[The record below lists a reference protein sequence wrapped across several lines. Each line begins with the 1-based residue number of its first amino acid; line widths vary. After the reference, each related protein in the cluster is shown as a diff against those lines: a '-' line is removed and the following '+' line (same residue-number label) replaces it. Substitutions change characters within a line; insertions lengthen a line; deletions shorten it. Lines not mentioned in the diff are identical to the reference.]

1 MHVAVI
7 DFDKCHFKKCR
18 QECQYYCPPVRNE
31 VMAVDFMESGY
42 PQIHEELCIGC
53 GICAHRCP
61 YEAIKIIG
69 VPERQ
74 NGKEVH
80 RYGTNGFVLYGLPS
94 LEMKGV
100 VGILGQNG
108 TGKSTILNILNGS
121 IVPNF
126 NKPEGSKELVLE
138 RYKGT
143 YLGDYLKSVY
153 SDKIRISL
161 KPQYVDSISKHFSG
175 KVSELLKQYGDEA
188 RLKLEEMGVG
198 RIYDKDVKHL
208 SGGEL
213 QLLAITAA
221 LLKPADLYF
230 FDEPSSYLDISQRL
244 RIAELLRKIAEKMK
258 VIVVEHDLAILDFM
272 TDYIYLT
279 YGEPRGYGIVSNSYA
294 TRQAINTY
302 LEGYIK
308 QENMK
313 FRDYEI
319 KFSKKPPEL
328 DRSLVPFVSW
338 TALSKGFDNF
348 RLSTEP
354 GELRQGQVVGVIG
367 PNSTGKSTFVKMMA
381 GELAPDNGAITN
393 SVKTSFK
400 PQNPESDF
408 QMPVLEFLET
418 SLGDRVS
425 ENQFKNDVLRP
436 LNLESIG
443 DTQVSELSG
452 GDLQKVYIAKTLGK
466 QADVYMLDEPS
477 AYLDADQRMIVAR
490 MIKRFAENNKNAVMV
505 VDHDIYFIDLISTS
519 LIVFSGVGGEH
530 GVSVGPLNLKDG
542 MNLFLRNLGVTFR
555 RDENTQ
561 RPRINKTDSK
571 LDTEQRRIGEYYYY

>member
-121 IVPNF
+121 LVPNF
-126 NKPEGSKELVLE
+126 NKLEGSKELVLE

-244 RIAELLRKIAEKMK
+244 RIAELLRKIAEKRK

-354 GELRQGQVVGVIG
+354 GELRHGQVVGVIG

-381 GELAPDNGAITN
+381 GELAPDNGTITN

-400 PQNPESDF
+400 PQSPESDF

-519 LIVFSGVGGEH
+519 LIVFSGVGGER
-530 GVSVGPLNLKDG
+530 GDSVGPLNLKDG

>member
-7 DFDKCHFKKCR
+7 DLDKCHFKNCR

-31 VMAVDFMESGY
+31 IMAVDFMESGY

-69 VPERQ
+69 VPARQ
-74 NGKEVH
+74 QGKEVH

-100 VGILGQNG
+100 IGLLGQNG
-108 TGKSTILNILNGS
+108 TGKTTILNILNGTL
-121 IVPNF
+121 IPNF
-126 NKPEGSKELVLE
+126 AQPDAEKARVLD

-143 YLGDYLKSVY
+143 YLGEYLSKVY
-153 SDKIRISL
+153 DDKVRISL

-175 KVSELLKQYGDEA
+175 RVRDLLKQYGDEA
-188 RLKLEEMGVG
+188 GKKLTEMGVAG
-198 RIYDKDVKHL
+198 IIDKDVKFL

-213 QLLAITAA
+213 QLLAISAA

-244 RIAELLRKIAEKMK
+244 KIAGVLRKLAETKK

-279 YGEPRGYGIVSNSYA
+279 YGEARGYGIVSNSYV

-319 KFSKKPPEL
+319 KFSKRPPEM
-328 DRSLVPFVSW
+328 DKSLVPFVSW
-338 TALSKGFDNF
+338 TSLTKSFDNF
-348 RLSTEP
+348 RLSVED
-354 GELRQGQVVGVIG
+354 GELRHGQVVGIIG

-381 GELAPDNGAITN
+381 GEIIPDSGTITK

-400 PQNPESDF
+400 PQSPESDF
-408 QMPVLEFLET
+408 RIPVLEFLDNN
-418 SLGDRVS
+418 LGDRVS
-425 ENQFKNDVLRP
+425 ENQFKNDVIRP

-443 DTQVSELSG
+443 DTNVSELSG

-466 QADVYMLDEPS
+466 QADVYILDEPS

-490 MIKRFAENNKNAVMV
+490 MIKRFAENNKNSVMV

-519 LIVFSGVGGEH
+519 LIVFAGEGGKE
-530 GVSVGPLNLKDG
+530 GRSFGPMSLKDG
-542 MNLFLRNLGVTFR
+542 MNMFLKNLDVTFR

-561 RPRINKTDSK
+561 RPRINKPDSR
-571 LDTEQRRIGEYYYY
+571 LDNEQRKAGEYYYY

>member
-7 DFDKCHFKKCR
+7 DLDKCHFKNCR
-18 QECQYYCPPVRNE
+18 QECQFYCPPVRNDI
-31 VMAVDFMESGY
+31 MAVDFREDGY
-42 PQIHEELCIGC
+42 PQIHEDLCIGC

-74 NGKEVH
+74 SGKEVH

-100 VGILGQNG
+100 IGILGQNG
-108 TGKSTILNILNGS
+108 TGKTTVLNILNGT
-121 IVPNF
+121 IIPNF
-126 NKPEGSKELVLE
+126 AEQEGSRESVLE
-138 RYKGT
+138 RFKGT
-143 YLGDYLKSVY
+143 YLGEFLKGVY
-153 SDKIRISL
+153 SGETRISL

-175 KVSELLKQYGDEA
+175 KVRELLKSYGSEAKDKLDE
-188 RLKLEEMGVG
+188 LGVG
-198 RIYDKDVKHL
+198 SIYEKDVKHL

-213 QLLAITAA
+213 QLLAISAA
-221 LLKPADLYF
+221 LLKQADLYF

-244 RIAELLRKIAEKMK
+244 KIAGMIRKLSESKK
-258 VIVVEHDLAILDFM
+258 VIVVEHDLAVLDFM
-272 TDYIYLT
+272 TDFVYLT
-279 YGEPRGYGIVSNSYA
+279 YGEPRGYGIVSNGYS

-319 KFSKKPPEL
+319 RFTKKPPEI
-328 DRSLVPFVSW
+328 DRSLQTFISW
-338 TALSKGFDNF
+338 SSLTKTFGDFKLETA
-348 RLSTEP
+348 P
-354 GELRQGQVVGVIG
+354 GELRRGQVVGIIG
-367 PNSTGKSTFVKMMA
+367 PNSTGKSTFVRMIA
-381 GELAPDNGAITN
+381 GELPPDSGTLSNT
-393 SVKTSFK
+393 VKTSFK
-400 PQNPESDF
+400 PQSPESEF
-408 QMPVLEFLET
+408 HMPVLEFLEK

-425 ENQFKNDVLRP
+425 ENQFRNDIMKP
-436 LNLESIG
+436 LNLDGIG
-443 DTQVSELSG
+443 DTQISDLSG
-452 GDLQKVYIAKTLGK
+452 GDLQKVYIARTLGK
-466 QADVYMLDEPS
+466 DADVYVLDEPS

-519 LIVFSGVGGEH
+519 LIVFSGEGGVGG
-530 GVSVGPLNLKDG
+530 SSQGPLGLKEG
-542 MNLFLRNLGVTFR
+542 MNLFLKNLNITFR

-561 RPRINKTDSK
+561 RPRINKTGSK
-571 LDTEQRRIGEYYYY
+571 LDAEQKRAGEYYYY

>member
-18 QECQYYCPPVRNE
+18 QECQYYCPPVRNDI
-31 VMAVDFMESGY
+31 MTVDFMESGY

-69 VPERQ
+69 VPERE
-74 NGKEVH
+74 NDKEVH

-94 LEMKGV
+94 LEVKGV
-100 VGILGQNG
+100 IGLLGQNG
-108 TGKSTILNILNGS
+108 TGKTTILNILNGTL
-121 IVPNF
+121 IPNF
-126 NKPEGSKELVLE
+126 AKPAGSREQVLE
-138 RYKGT
+138 KYKGT
-143 YLGDYLKSVY
+143 YLGEYLAKVY
-153 SDKIRISL
+153 SEKIKISL

-175 KVSELLKQYGDEA
+175 RVRDLLRQYGDGGQQ
-188 RLKLEEMGVG
+188 KLDELGVG
-198 RIYDKDVKHL
+198 GIYEKDVRYL

-213 QLLAITAA
+213 QQLAISAA
-221 LLKPADLYF
+221 LLKEANIYF
-230 FDEPSSYLDISQRL
+230 FDEPSSYLDIYQRL
-244 RIAELLRKIAEKMK
+244 KIAGILRKLSEKKK
-258 VIVVEHDLAILDFM
+258 VVVVEHDLAILDFM
-272 TDYIYLT
+272 ADYVYLT
-279 YGEPRGYGIVSNSYA
+279 YGEARGYGIVSNSYV

-338 TALSKGFDNF
+338 TPLTKSFGNF
-348 RLSTEP
+348 QLTTQE
-354 GELRQGQVVGVIG
+354 GELRHGQVVGVIG
-367 PNSTGKSTFVKMMA
+367 PNSTGKSTFVKMIA
-381 GELAPDNGAITN
+381 GELSPDSGSITN
-393 SVKTSFK
+393 SVRTSFK
-400 PQNPESDF
+400 PQSPESDF
-408 QMPVLEFLET
+408 PLPVLEFLEK

-425 ENQFKNDVLRP
+425 ENQFRNDILKP

-443 DTQVSELSG
+443 DNSVSELSG

-466 QADVYMLDEPS
+466 EADVYILDEPS

-490 MIKRFAENNKNAVMV
+490 MIKRFAENNKNAVLV
-505 VDHDIYFIDLISTS
+505 VDHDIYFVDLISTS
-519 LIVFSGVGGEH
+519 LIVFNGEGGKY
-530 GVSVGPLNLKDG
+530 GKSIGPLNLRDG
-542 MNLFLRNLGVTFR
+542 MNNFLKNINITFR

-561 RPRINKTDSK
+561 RPRINKPDSR
-571 LDTEQRRIGEYYYY
+571 LDSEQRKTGEYYY

>member
-1 MHVAVI
+1 
-7 DFDKCHFKKCR
+7 
-18 QECQYYCPPVRNE
+18 
-31 VMAVDFMESGY
+31 MAVDFTESGY
-42 PQIHEELCIGC
+42 PQIHEDLCIGC

-69 VPERQ
+69 VPERE

-108 TGKSTILNILNGS
+108 TGKSTILNILNGTLT
-121 IVPNF
+121 PNF
-126 NKPEGSKELVLE
+126 AKSEGNKEEVLE
-138 RYKGT
+138 NYKGT
-143 YLGDYLKSVY
+143 YLGEYLSKVY
-153 SDKIRISL
+153 ADKIRISL
-161 KPQYVDSISKHFSG
+161 KPQYVDSISRHFTG
-175 KVSELLKQYGDEA
+175 QVSDLLKQYGDGA
-188 RLKLEEMGVG
+188 KSKLEEMGIG
-198 RIYDKDVKHL
+198 GIFHKDVRYL

-213 QLLAITAA
+213 QQLAICAA
-221 LLKPADLYF
+221 LLKAADLYF

-244 RIAELLRKIAEKMK
+244 KIAGILRKLSETKK
-258 VIVVEHDLAILDFM
+258 VVVVEHDLAILDFM

-279 YGEPRGYGIVSNSYA
+279 YGEARGYGIVSNSYS

-302 LEGYIK
+302 LGGYIK

-328 DRSLVPFVSW
+328 DKSLVSFVNWS
-338 TALSKGFDNF
+338 TLTKGFDNF
-348 RLSTEP
+348 NLSTEP
-354 GELRQGQVVGVIG
+354 GELRHGQVVGVIG
-367 PNSTGKSTFVKMMA
+367 PNSTGKSTFVKMVA
-381 GELAPDNGAITN
+381 GELTPDSGSITN

-400 PQNPESDF
+400 PQSPESDY
-408 QMPVLEFLET
+408 QIPVLEFLEK
-418 SLGDRVS
+418 SLGDRVA
-425 ENQFKNDVLRP
+425 ENQFKNDVMRP
-436 LNLESIG
+436 LNLESLG
-443 DTQVSELSG
+443 DTLVSELSG

-466 QADVYMLDEPS
+466 EADVYILDEPS

-519 LIVFSGVGGEH
+519 LIVFAGEGGKY
-530 GVSVGPLNLKDG
+530 GKSYGPLNLKDG
-542 MNLFLRNLGVTFR
+542 MNLFLKNLNITFR

-561 RPRINKTDSK
+561 RPRINKPDSR
-571 LDTEQRRIGEYYYY
+571 LDKEQRKIGEYYYY

>member
-7 DFDKCHFKKCR
+7 DLDKCHFKNCR
-18 QECQYYCPPVRNE
+18 QECQFYCPPVRNE
-31 VMAVDFMESGY
+31 IMAVDFMENGY

-80 RYGTNGFVLYGLPS
+80 RYGANGFVLYGLPS
-94 LEMKGV
+94 LEIKGV
-100 VGILGQNG
+100 IGLLGQNG
-108 TGKSTILNILNGS
+108 TGKTTILNILNGS
-121 IVPNF
+121 LIPNF
-126 NKPEGSKELVLE
+126 GKPESKKEIVLE
-138 RYKGT
+138 KYKGT
-143 YLGDYLKSVY
+143 YLGEFLSGVY
-153 SDKIRISL
+153 SGRLKISL

-175 KVSELLKQYGDEA
+175 KVSELLKQYGENG
-188 RLKLEEMGVG
+188 RQKLEEMGIG
-198 RIYDKDVKHL
+198 GIFDKDVKYL

-213 QLLAITAA
+213 QLLAISAA
-221 LLKPADLYF
+221 LLKQADLYF

-244 RIAELLRKIAEKMK
+244 KVAGVLRKLSETKK
-258 VIVVEHDLAILDFM
+258 VVVVEHDLAILDFM

-279 YGEPRGYGIVSNSYA
+279 YGEARGYGIVSSSYA
-294 TRQAINTY
+294 TRLAINTY
-302 LEGYIK
+302 LDGYIK

-319 KFSKKPPEL
+319 KFSRKPPEL

-338 TALSKGFDNF
+338 TQLTKQFENF
-348 RLSTEP
+348 QLSTEQ
-354 GELRQGQVVGVIG
+354 GELRHGQVVGVIG
-367 PNSTGKSTFVKMMA
+367 PNSTGKSTFVKMIA
-381 GELAPDNGAITN
+381 GEISPDSGIVDNP
-393 SVKTSFK
+393 VKTSFK
-400 PQNPESDF
+400 PQSPESEF
-408 QMPVLEFLET
+408 QMPVLEFLEM

-425 ENQFKNDVLRP
+425 DSQFKNVIMRP

-466 QADVYMLDEPS
+466 EADVYILDEPS

-519 LIVFSGVGGEH
+519 LIVFAGEGGRQ
-530 GVSVGPLNLKDG
+530 GRSYGPLSLKDG
-542 MNLFLRNLGVTFR
+542 MNLFLKNLNITFR

-561 RPRINKTDSK
+561 RPRINKQESR
-571 LDTEQRRIGEYYYY
+571 LDTEQRKIGEYYYY

>member
-1 MHVAVI
+1 MT
-7 DFDKCHFKKCR
+7 
-18 QECQYYCPPVRNE
+18 
-31 VMAVDFMESGY
+31 VDFMESGY

-100 VGILGQNG
+100 VGLLGQNG
-108 TGKSTILNILNGS
+108 TGKTTILSVLNGTL
-121 IVPNF
+121 IPNF
-126 NKPEGSKELVLE
+126 SRAEASKEEVLE

-143 YLGDYLKSVY
+143 YLGEYLDKVY
-153 SDKIRISL
+153 SDKLKISM

-175 KVSELLKQYGDEA
+175 PVRDLLKQYGDGA
-188 RLKLEEMGVG
+188 QKKLEEIGIG
-198 RIYDKDVKHL
+198 GIYEEDVKYL

-244 RIAELLRKIAEKMK
+244 KIAGILRRLAESKK
-258 VIVVEHDLAILDFM
+258 VMVVEHDLAILDFM
-272 TDYIYLT
+272 TDYLYLT
-279 YGEPRGYGIVSNSYA
+279 YGEARGYGIVSNSYV

-338 TALSKGFDNF
+338 TSLSKSFDNF
-348 RLSTEP
+348 QLKTEQ
-354 GELRQGQVVGVIG
+354 GELRRGQVVGVIG
-367 PNSTGKSTFVKMMA
+367 PNSTGKSTFVKMIA
-381 GELAPDNGAITN
+381 GDLSPDSGTISN

-400 PQNPESDF
+400 PQSPESEF
-408 QMPVLEFLET
+408 EIPVLEFLEK

-425 ENQFKNDVLRP
+425 ENQFKNDIMRP

-443 DTQVSELSG
+443 DTNVSELSG

-466 QADVYMLDEPS
+466 EADVYILDEPS

-519 LIVFSGVGGEH
+519 LIVFAGEGGRN
-530 GVSVGPLNLKDG
+530 GQSFGPLNLKDG
-542 MNLFLRNLGVTFR
+542 MNLFLKNLNITFR
-555 RDENTQ
+555 RDEKTQ
-561 RPRINKTDSK
+561 RPRINKTDSR
-571 LDTEQRRIGEYYYY
+571 LDSEQRKVGEYYYY

>member
-7 DFDKCHFKKCR
+7 DLDKCHFKNCK

-31 VMAVDFMESGY
+31 IMAVDFMESGY
-42 PQIHEELCIGC
+42 PQIHEDLCIGC

-100 VGILGQNG
+100 VGLLGQNG
-108 TGKSTILNILNGS
+108 TGKTTILNILNGS
-121 IVPNF
+121 LIPNF
-126 NKPEGSKELVLE
+126 AQFEGSKQQVLE

-143 YLGDYLKSVY
+143 YLGEYLDGVY
-153 SDKIRISL
+153 SERTRISL

-175 KVSELLKQYGDEA
+175 RVRDLLNQYGDEA
-188 RLKLEEMGVG
+188 LKKLIELGVG
-198 RIYDKDVKHL
+198 GIYDKDVKFL

-213 QLLAITAA
+213 QLLAISAA

-244 RIAELLRKIAEKMK
+244 KIAGLLKKLSESRK

-272 TDYIYLT
+272 TDYVYLT
-279 YGEPRGYGIVSNSYA
+279 YGEARGYGIVSNAYA

-302 LEGYIK
+302 LEGFIK

-313 FRDYEI
+313 FRDYQI
-319 KFSKKPPEL
+319 KFSKKPPEI
-328 DRSLVPFVSW
+328 DKSLVPFISW
-338 TALSKGFDNF
+338 TSLSKGFEKFQLN
-348 RLSTEP
+348 TEQ
-354 GELRQGQVVGVIG
+354 GELRHGQVVGVIG
-367 PNSTGKSTFVKMMA
+367 PNSTGKSTFVRMMA
-381 GELAPDNGAITN
+381 GELEPDSGTISNT
-393 SVKTSFK
+393 VRTSFK
-400 PQNPESDF
+400 PQSPQSDF
-408 QMPVLEFLET
+408 QIPVLEFLEKG
-418 SLGDRVS
+418 LGDKVAD
-425 ENQFKNDVLRP
+425 NQFRNDIMRP
-436 LNLESIG
+436 LNIEGIG
-443 DTQVSELSG
+443 DTLVSELSG

-466 QADVYMLDEPS
+466 QSDVYILDEPS

-519 LIVFSGVGGEH
+519 LIVFVGEG
-530 GVSVGPLNLKDG
+530 GRNGQSYGPLNLKDG
-542 MNLFLRNLGVTFR
+542 MNLFLKNLNITFR

-561 RPRINKTDSK
+561 RPRINKPDSR
-571 LDTEQRRIGEYYYY
+571 LDTEQKKVGEYYYY

>member
-1 MHVAVI
+1 
-7 DFDKCHFKKCR
+7 
-18 QECQYYCPPVRNE
+18 
-31 VMAVDFMESGY
+31 MAVDFMESGY
-42 PQIHEELCIGC
+42 PQIHEDLCIGC

-69 VPERQ
+69 VPERE

-94 LEMKGV
+94 LEVKGV
-100 VGILGQNG
+100 TGILGQNG
-108 TGKSTILNILNGS
+108 TGKSTILNILNGTL
-121 IVPNF
+121 VPNF
-126 NKPEGSKELVLE
+126 ANEEGNKEKVLE
-138 RYKGT
+138 KYKGT
-143 YLGDYLKSVY
+143 YLGDYMEKVY
-153 SDKIRISL
+153 SDKIKISL
-161 KPQYVDSISKHFSG
+161 KPQYVDSISKHFKG
-175 KVSELLKQYGDEA
+175 KVSGLLNQYGEDA
-188 RLKLEEMGVG
+188 KMMLDNMGVEG
-198 RIYDKDVKHL
+198 IFEKDVKYL

-213 QLLAITAA
+213 QQMAIAAA
-221 LLKPADLYF
+221 LLKRADLYF

-244 RIAELLRKIAEKMK
+244 KVAGILRKLSETSK

-279 YGEPRGYGIVSNSYA
+279 YGEPRGYGIVSNSYS

-313 FRDYEI
+313 FREYEI
-319 KFSKKPPEL
+319 KFSKRPPEI
-328 DRSLVPFVSW
+328 DRSLVPFISW
-338 TALSKGFDNF
+338 TPLTKGFDNF
-348 RLSTEP
+348 QLSTDS
-354 GELRQGQVVGVIG
+354 GELRHGQVVGVIG

-381 GELAPDNGAITN
+381 GEILPDSGSIVN

-400 PQNPESDF
+400 PQSPESDF
-408 QMPVLEFLET
+408 QIPMLEFLENN
-418 SLGDRVS
+418 LGDRVS
-425 ENQFKNDVLRP
+425 ENQFKNEVLRP
-436 LNLESIG
+436 LNLESLG
-443 DTQVSELSG
+443 DTLVSELSG

-466 QADVYMLDEPS
+466 EADVYILDEPS

-490 MIKRFAENNKNAVMV
+490 MIKRFAENNKNAVMI

-519 LIVFSGVGGEH
+519 LIVFSGEGGKN
-530 GVSVGPLNLKDG
+530 GKSYGPLNLKDG
-542 MNLFLRNLGVTFR
+542 MNLFLKNLGITFR

-571 LDTEQRRIGEYYYY
+571 LDTEQKRVGEYYYY

>member
-1 MHVAVI
+1 
-7 DFDKCHFKKCR
+7 
-18 QECQYYCPPVRNE
+18 
-31 VMAVDFMESGY
+31 MAVDFMESGY

-69 VPERQ
+69 VPARQ
-74 NGKEVH
+74 QGKEVH

-100 VGILGQNG
+100 IGLLGQNG
-108 TGKSTILNILNGS
+108 TGKTTILNILNGAL
-121 IVPNF
+121 IPNF
-126 NKPEGSKELVLE
+126 AQSDGDKDRVLE

-143 YLGDYLKSVY
+143 YLGEYLAKVY
-153 SDKIRISL
+153 ADKIKISL

-175 KVSELLKQYGDEA
+175 LVRDLLKQYGDEA
-188 RLKLEEMGVG
+188 QGKLDEMGVG
-198 RIYDKDVKHL
+198 GIIDKDVKFL

-244 RIAELLRKIAEKMK
+244 KIASMLRKLSESKK
-258 VIVVEHDLAILDFM
+258 VMVVEHDLAILDFM

-279 YGEPRGYGIVSNSYA
+279 YGEARGYGIVSNSYV

-319 KFSKKPPEL
+319 KFSKKPPEM
-328 DRSLVPFVSW
+328 DKSLVPFVSW
-338 TALSKGFDNF
+338 SVLSKAFGNF
-348 RLSTEP
+348 RLTTDK
-354 GELRQGQVVGVIG
+354 GELRHGQVVGIIG

-381 GELAPDNGAITN
+381 GELTPDSGVITN
-393 SVKTSFK
+393 RVKTSFK
-400 PQNPESDF
+400 PQSPESDF
-408 QMPVLEFLET
+408 QIPVLEFLEK

-425 ENQFKNDVLRP
+425 ENQFKNDVIRP
-436 LNLESIG
+436 LNLENIG
-443 DTQVSELSG
+443 DTNVSELSG

-466 QADVYMLDEPS
+466 QADVYILDEPS

-519 LIVFSGVGGEH
+519 LIVFAGEGGKE
-530 GVSVGPLNLKDG
+530 GRSFGPLNLKDG
-542 MNLFLRNLGVTFR
+542 MNTFLRNLSITFR

-561 RPRINKTDSK
+561 RPRINKPDSR
-571 LDTEQRRIGEYYYY
+571 LDNEQRKVGEFYYY

>member
-7 DFDKCHFKKCR
+7 DLDKCHFKNCR

-31 VMAVDFMESGY
+31 IMAVDFMENGY
-42 PQIHEELCIGC
+42 PQIHEDLCIGC

-80 RYGTNGFVLYGLPS
+80 RYGVNGFVLYGLPS
-94 LEMKGV
+94 LEIKGV
-100 VGILGQNG
+100 AGILGQNG
-108 TGKSTILNILNGS
+108 TGKTTILNILNGS
-121 IVPNF
+121 LVPNF
-126 NKPEGSKELVLE
+126 GKEASSKEQVIE
-138 RYKGT
+138 KYKGT
-143 YLGDYLKSVY
+143 YLGEYLSGVY
-153 SDKIRISL
+153 SGKIKISL

-175 KVSELLKQYGDEA
+175 EVRDLVKQYGEEGKQ
-188 RLKLEEMGVG
+188 RLEELGVG
-198 RIYDKDVKHL
+198 NIYDRDVKHL

-213 QLLAITAA
+213 QLLAISAA
-221 LLKPADLYF
+221 LSKQADLYF

-244 RIAELLRKIAEKMK
+244 KVANILRKLAATKK

-272 TDYIYLT
+272 TDYVYLT
-279 YGEPRGYGIVSNSYA
+279 YGEARGYGIVSSSYA

-302 LEGYIK
+302 LEGYIR

-319 KFSKKPPEL
+319 RFSRKPPEL

-338 TALSKGFDNF
+338 TPLTKEFDNF
-348 RLSTEP
+348 RLDTEK
-354 GELRQGQVVGVIG
+354 GELRRGQVVGVIG

-381 GELAPDNGAITN
+381 GELTPSSGSITN

-400 PQNPESDF
+400 PQSPESDYNV
-408 QMPVLEFLET
+408 PVLEFLEMN
-418 SLGDRVS
+418 LGDRVS
-425 ENQFKNDVLRP
+425 DNQFKNDIMHP

-452 GDLQKVYIAKTLGK
+452 
-466 QADVYMLDEPS
+466 
-477 AYLDADQRMIVAR
+477 
-490 MIKRFAENNKNAVMV
+490 
-505 VDHDIYFIDLISTS
+505 
-519 LIVFSGVGGEH
+519 
-530 GVSVGPLNLKDG
+530 
-542 MNLFLRNLGVTFR
+542 
-555 RDENTQ
+555 
-561 RPRINKTDSK
+561 
-571 LDTEQRRIGEYYYY
+571 

>member
-18 QECQYYCPPVRNE
+18 QECQYYCPPVRNDI
-31 VMAVDFMESGY
+31 MTVDFMESGY

-100 VGILGQNG
+100 IGLLGQNG
-108 TGKSTILNILNGS
+108 TGKTTILSVLNGTL
-121 IVPNF
+121 IPNF
-126 NKPEGSKELVLE
+126 SKAETSKEEVLE

-143 YLGDYLKSVY
+143 YLGEYLDKVY
-153 SDKIRISL
+153 SDKLKISM

-175 KVSELLKQYGDEA
+175 PVKDLLKQYGDGA
-188 RLKLEEMGVG
+188 QKKLEEIGIG
-198 RIYDKDVKHL
+198 GIYEEDVKYL

-244 RIAELLRKIAEKMK
+244 KIAGVLRRLAESKK
-258 VIVVEHDLAILDFM
+258 VMVVEHDLAILDFM
-272 TDYIYLT
+272 TDYLYLT
-279 YGEPRGYGIVSNSYA
+279 YGEARGYGIVSNSYV

-328 DRSLVPFVSW
+328 DRSLVPFIFW
-338 TALSKGFDNF
+338 TSLSKGFDNF
-348 RLSTEP
+348 QLKTEQ
-354 GELRQGQVVGVIG
+354 GELRRGQVVGVIG
-367 PNSTGKSTFVKMMA
+367 PNSTGKSTFVKMIA
-381 GELAPDNGAITN
+381 GDLSPDSGSISN

-400 PQNPESDF
+400 PQSPESDF
-408 QMPVLEFLET
+408 GIPVLEFLEK
-418 SLGDRVS
+418 SLGDRVA
-425 ENQFKNDVLRP
+425 ENQFKNDIMRP
-436 LNLESIG
+436 LNLESLG
-443 DTQVSELSG
+443 DTNVSELSG

-466 QADVYMLDEPS
+466 EADVYILDEPS

-519 LIVFSGVGGEH
+519 LIVFTGEGGRN
-530 GVSVGPLNLKDG
+530 GQSIGPLNLKEG
-542 MNLFLRNLGVTFR
+542 MNLFLRNLNITFR
-555 RDENTQ
+555 RDEKTQ
-561 RPRINKTDSK
+561 RPRINKTDSR
-571 LDTEQRRIGEYYYY
+571 LDSEQRKVGEYYYY

>member
-74 NGKEVH
+74 DGKEVH

-121 IVPNF
+121 LVPNF
-126 NKPEGSKELVLE
+126 NKQEGSKELVLE

-175 KVSELLKQYGDEA
+175 RVSELLKQYGDES
-188 RLKLEEMGVG
+188 RVKLEEMGVR

-244 RIAELLRKIAEKMK
+244 RIAELLRKISETRK

-294 TRQAINTY
+294 TRLAINTY
-302 LEGYIK
+302 LDGYIK

-319 KFSKKPPEL
+319 KFSKRPPEI

-338 TALSKGFDNF
+338 SALSKGYDDF
-348 RLSTEP
+348 RLSTEA
-354 GELRQGQVVGVIG
+354 GELRHGQVVGVIG
-367 PNSTGKSTFVKMMA
+367 PNSTGKSTFVKMVA
-381 GELAPDNGAITN
+381 GELTPDSGTITN

-400 PQNPESDF
+400 PQSPESEF

-418 SLGDRVS
+418 ALGDRVS
-425 ENQFKNDVLRP
+425 ENQFKNDVLKP

-443 DTQVSELSG
+443 DTQISELSG
-452 GDLQKVYIAKTLGK
+452 GDLQKVYIAKTLGR
-466 QADVYMLDEPS
+466 QAEVYILDEPS

-519 LIVFSGVGGEH
+519 LIVFSGEGGEN
-530 GVSVGPLNLKDG
+530 GSSVGPLNLKDG
-542 MNLFLRNLGVTFR
+542 MNLFLKNLGVTFR

-561 RPRINKTDSK
+561 RPRINKTNSR

>member
-7 DFDKCHFKKCR
+7 DLDKCHFKNCR

-61 YEAIKIIG
+61 FEAIKIIG
-69 VPERQ
+69 VPEREY
-74 NGKEVH
+74 GKEVH
-80 RYGTNGFVLYGLPS
+80 RYGSNGFVLYGLPS

-100 VGILGQNG
+100 IGLLGQNG
-108 TGKSTILNILNGS
+108 TGKTTILNILNGTL
-121 IVPNF
+121 VPNF
-126 NKPEGSKELVLE
+126 AQTEESKERVLE

-143 YLGDYLKSVY
+143 YLGEYLSNVY

-161 KPQYVDSISKHFSG
+161 KPQYVDSISKHFTG
-175 KVSELLKQYGDEA
+175 LVRDLLKQYGDEA
-188 RLKLEEMGVG
+188 KVKLEEMGVG
-198 RIYDKDVKHL
+198 GIFDKDVKFL

-221 LLKPADLYF
+221 LLKPAELYF

-244 RIAELLRKIAEKMK
+244 KIAGVLRSLAEKKK

-272 TDYIYLT
+272 ADYVYLT
-279 YGEPRGYGIVSNSYA
+279 YGEARGYGIVSNSYV

-302 LEGYIK
+302 LDGYIK

-319 KFSKKPPEL
+319 KFSKRPPEL
-328 DRSLVPFVSW
+328 DKSLVPFISW
-338 TALSKGFDNF
+338 SSLSKRFGSFQLN
-348 RLSTEP
+348 TEG
-354 GELRQGQVVGVIG
+354 GELRHGQVVGVIG

-381 GELAPDNGAITN
+381 GELAPDSGTITN
-393 SVKTSFK
+393 SVKTSYK
-400 PQNPESDF
+400 PQSPESDF
-408 QMPVLEFLET
+408 QIPVLEFLEK

-425 ENQFKNDVLRP
+425 ENQFKNDVMRP

-443 DTQVSELSG
+443 DTNVSELSG
-452 GDLQKVYIAKTLGK
+452 GDLQKVYIARTLGK
-466 QADVYMLDEPS
+466 QTDVYILDEPS

-519 LIVFSGVGGEH
+519 LIVFAGEGGKE
-530 GVSVGPLNLKDG
+530 GRSFGPLNLKDG
-542 MNLFLRNLGVTFR
+542 MNMFLKNLNITFR
-555 RDENTQ
+555 RDEKTQ
-561 RPRINKTDSK
+561 RPRINKPDSR
-571 LDTEQRRIGEYYYY
+571 LDNEQRRIGEYYYY

>member
-18 QECQYYCPPVRNE
+18 QECQYYCPPVRNDI
-31 VMAVDFMESGY
+31 MTVDFMESGF

-69 VPERQ
+69 VPERET
-74 NGKEVH
+74 GKEVH

-94 LEMKGV
+94 MEMKGV
-100 VGILGQNG
+100 IGILGQNG
-108 TGKSTILNILNGS
+108 TGKTTILNVLNGNL
-121 IVPNF
+121 IPNF
-126 NKPEGSKELVLE
+126 MKTEGTKDEVLE
-138 RYKGT
+138 KYRGT
-143 YLGDYLKSVY
+143 YLGEYLANIY
-153 SDKIRISL
+153 SEKTKISF
-161 KPQYVDSISKHFSG
+161 KPQYVDSISRHFSG
-175 KVSELLKQYGDEA
+175 KVKDLLSQYQESAMDVLTELGIGQ
-188 RLKLEEMGVG
+188 V
-198 RIYDKDVKHL
+198 YDKDVKYL

-213 QLLAITAA
+213 QQLAIAAA
-221 LLKPADLYF
+221 LLKDADVYF

-244 RIAELLRKIAEKMK
+244 RVAGILRKLSETKK
-258 VIVVEHDLAILDFM
+258 VVVVEHDLAILDFM

-279 YGEPRGYGIVSNSYA
+279 YGEARGYGVVSNSYA
-294 TRQAINTY
+294 TRQAINAY

-319 KFSKKPPEL
+319 RFSKKPPEF
-328 DRSLVPFVSW
+328 DRSLVPFISW
-338 TALSKGFDNF
+338 TSLKKGFDGF
-348 RLSTEP
+348 DLVTEE
-354 GELRQGQVVGVIG
+354 GQLRRGQVVGVIG
-367 PNSTGKSTFVKMMA
+367 PNSTGKSTFVKMIA
-381 GELAPDNGAITN
+381 AELSPDGGSISN

-400 PQNPESDF
+400 PQSPEADF
-408 QMPVLEFLET
+408 HIPVLEFLEG

-425 ENQFKNDVLRP
+425 ENQFKNDIMRP

-443 DTQVSELSG
+443 DTMVSELSG

-466 QADVYMLDEPS
+466 ESDVYILDEPS

-490 MIKRFAENNKNAVMV
+490 MIKRFAENNKNAVLV

-519 LIVFSGVGGEH
+519 LIVFTGEGGKY
-530 GVSVGPLNLKDG
+530 GRSFGPLNLKDG
-542 MNLFLRNLGVTFR
+542 MNLFLKNLNVTFR
-555 RDENTQ
+555 RDQNTQ
-561 RPRINKTDSK
+561 RPRINKPDSK
-571 LDTEQRRIGEYYYY
+571 LDKEQRNIGEYYYY